1 MTKMCE
7 KKILFFCALKNTVGF
22 DVVGSKVGLEMVG
35 WKAGDLVVRVG
46 HFVGRE
52 VVGSLLGI
60 FVGVVSLGALLGE
73 DAGCVVTGFVVGRKV
88 GISLGSVVDLELGPL
103 IGSG

>member
-1 MTKMCE
+1 M
-7 KKILFFCALKNTVGF
+7 
-22 DVVGSKVGLEMVG
+22 GLEMVG

-60 FVGVVSLGALLGE
+60 FISELVIGALLGE
-73 DAGCVVTGFVVGRKV
+73 DVGCVVTGFAVGSQV
-88 GISLGSVVDLELGPL
+88 GIGRIVLGSMVGL
-103 IGSG
+103 